1 MPPPN
6 PAVAARAP
14 VPAHWDA
21 SRLALLALTG
31 LALYLCW
38 LMARP
43 FVTSLAWA
51 TALAVAAWPLHRR
64 LAAQVRPKGV
74 AALLTTSAVLLLIT
88 VPTSALAPR
97 LVSQTGAGLTAIR
110 EWLSSGGIQQTL
122 DRAPWWMQPG
132 FRWAEGNIDAGELA
146 QRAGDLLAGMG
157 TIAVKASF
165 DGVVQLFLTFFLLY
179 YFLRDRDLILRRGAS
194 LLPLTRAEAR
204 LLFRSIGDTLYATLL
219 GKVLVSAMQG
229 VLVGAMFA
237 WLGVTAPWFWG
248 TVTGVVALVPVL
260 GPPVVWVPAAVFLAL
275 DGRWGAAMGL
285 TVWGAAVVGLADN
298 LVYPAMVGN
307 RVRLHTVPM
316 LLSMI
321 GGLFVFGLVGFF
333 LGPVV
338 LSATLTLL
346 RIWRGRE
353 RMRHPGTAAPGA
365 GTSTDER
372 IPPTQDRVRDPLTFE
387 PLEPEPMPSAR
398 AGVAPDA
405 LRERHTAPAAPR

>member
-14 VPAHWDA
+14 VPQHWDA
-21 SRLALLALTG
+21 RRLALLALTG
-31 LALYLCW
+31 LALFLCW

-64 LAAQVRPKGV
+64 LAARVRPKSV
-74 AALLTTSAVLLLIT
+74 AALLSTSAVLLLIA

-110 EWLSSGGIQQTL
+110 DWLSSGGIQQTL

-146 QRAGDLLAGMG
+146 QRAGDLLAGLG

-204 LLFRSIGDTLYATLL
+204 ILFRSIGDTLYATLL

-229 VLVGAMFA
+229 VLVGLMFA
-237 WLGVTAPWFWG
+237 WLGLTAPWFWG
-248 TVTGVVALVPVL
+248 AVTGIVALVPVL
-260 GPPVVWVPAAVFLAL
+260 GPPVVWGPAAIFLAL

-285 TVWGAAVVGLADN
+285 TAWGAAVVGLADN

-346 RIWRGRE
+346 RIWRERE
-353 RMRHPGTAAPGA
+353 R
-365 GTSTDER
+365 
-372 IPPTQDRVRDPLTFE
+372 VRCPLTFE
-387 PLEPEPMPSAR
+387 PLKPEPIPSAR

-405 LRERHTAPAAPR
+405 LRERNTAPTTPR